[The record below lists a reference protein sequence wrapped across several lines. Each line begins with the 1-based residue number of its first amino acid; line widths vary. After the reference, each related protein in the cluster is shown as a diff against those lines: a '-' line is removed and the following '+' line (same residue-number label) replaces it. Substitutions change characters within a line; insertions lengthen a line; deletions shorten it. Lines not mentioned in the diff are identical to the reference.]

1 MRYPHNEKIL
11 TAALAL
17 AFTAAACQPGAT
29 NTNATNANSSNMNS
43 TNASS
48 ATNAN
53 DSTASPTAF
62 ETREP
67 NEYTATLVIT
77 TAATD
82 KGQALNLPQMRIE
95 RSGDN
100 RRYSILNIPSI
111 GDVVFLDRADKR
123 YLVLP
128 SRKQYVELGA
138 DTTGF
143 DVRSLTPAQMVDR
156 IKSQPGVERVGD
168 DTVNGRSVVKYHYAG
183 ASHTTTTAGDVAGD
197 TYIYVDKDTGLPI
210 KFEGAAHSTGNV
222 AGASQ
227 GRLVAELRDLKT
239 TADATAFDL
248 PQEGYTQI
256 TKEQMKQYMQT
267 VATVFQFIMQ
277 GMNNMNGGATTTPT
291 NSPSSTASPTSTP

>member
-1 MRYPHNEKIL
+1 MQI
-11 TAALAL
+11 A
-17 AFTAAACQPGAT
+17 
-29 NTNATNANSSNMNS
+29 
-43 TNASS
+43 
-48 ATNAN
+48 
-53 DSTASPTAF
+53 
-62 ETREP
+62 
-67 NEYTATLVIT
+67 
-77 TAATD
+77 
-82 KGQALNLPQMRIE
+82 

-100 RRYSILNIPSI
+100 RRYTVSNVPSI

-123 YLVLP
+123 YLILP
-128 SRKQYVELGA
+128 ARKQYVELGA

-156 IKSQPGVERVGD
+156 LKSQPGVERVGD
-168 DTVNGRSVVKYHYAG
+168 DTVNGRSVVKYHYAS

-197 TYIYVDKDTGLPI
+197 TSIYVDKDTGLPI

-248 PQEGYTQI
+248 PQGYTQI

-277 GMNNMNGGATTTPT
+277 GMNNMNGGATAAPT
-291 NSPSSTASPTSTP
+291 NSPGSTASPISTP